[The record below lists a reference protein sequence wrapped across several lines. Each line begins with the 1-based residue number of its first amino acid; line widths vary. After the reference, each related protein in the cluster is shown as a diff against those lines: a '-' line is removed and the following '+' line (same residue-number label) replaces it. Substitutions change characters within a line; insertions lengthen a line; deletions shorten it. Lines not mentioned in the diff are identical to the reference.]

1 MTAPSKPPAA
11 PPPRRRYAD
20 PAPGS
25 IRRSRD
31 TQNLIVHVVP
41 ALFGL
46 GVGLVWLGWTRGALP
61 PYTPLVTAVAVW
73 GIAQVAVRLAGGV
86 AERYLGLTGATTPPR
101 REYSAPLALVAQ
113 GRYEEAA
120 AAWEIAAAE
129 SGGDPEPYLAL
140 ARLYRD
146 HLGQP
151 EEAAAW
157 FRRARRDATLPAGH
171 DLLVSQELIELY
183 RGKLGQPQRA
193 IPELARI
200 CERFPGTPNAAAA
213 EGELAALRAQIANER
228 AIDG

>member
-1 MTAPSKPPAA
+1 M
-11 PPPRRRYAD
+11 
-20 PAPGS
+20 
-25 IRRSRD
+25 
-31 TQNLIVHVVP
+31 HVVP
-41 ALFGL
+41 AFVGL
-46 GVGLVWLGWTRGALP
+46 GVGLMWLVWTGGALP
-61 PYTPLVTAVAVW
+61 PYTPLLTAVAVW
-73 GIAQVAVRLAGGV
+73 GITQVVVRLGAAVSG
-86 AERYLGLTGATTPPR
+86 RYLGLTGDTTPPR
-101 REYSAPLALVAQ
+101 REYSAPQSLVAR

-140 ARLYRD
+140 ARLFRD

-157 FRRARRDATLPAGH
+157 FRRARRDATLPPGH

-183 RGKLGQPQRA
+183 RGRLGQPQRA

-228 AIDG
+228 DIDG